1 MYIRFVNNG
10 HMRLNMIGGN
20 FFVIFGKSDKILK
33 LININ
38 NNMLYIYIRFAN
50 NGHMRV
56 VS

>member
-1 MYIRFVNNG
+1 
-10 HMRLNMIGGN
+10 MRLNMIRGN
-20 FFVIFGKSDKILK
+20 LFVIFGKSNKILK